1 MNPISNTSGQAPLT
15 AALNTPPVENTRA
28 RLLDAVGE
36 AIALAGATT
45 FTLDAIAKRAGV
57 SKGALLHH
65 FPTKSVLVEEFVKSL
80 LAGFWEDV
88 YKLAS
93 SDEESFGRMTRAY
106 ANSVLCVYQ
115 SAAQS
120 RRWSGLMTAFV
131 VNPSLMYMWRDA
143 SNKYQRALE
152 AETSESDGLMI
163 ARMAVDSY
171 WSNQL
176 FGMQSVSSDARQQL
190 IDRLLELT
198 YPVPERD
205 SQAA

>member
-1 MNPISNTSGQAPLT
+1 MNPTLHT
-15 AALNTPPVENTRA
+15 ALNPMPVENTRS

-80 LAGFWEDV
+80 LAQFWEDV

-93 SDEESFGRMTRAY
+93 EDAEPFGRMTRAY
-106 ANSVLCVYQ
+106 TNSILCVYK
-115 SAAQS
+115 SPVYS
-120 RRWSGLMTAFV
+120 RRWNGLMTAFV
-131 VNPSLMYMWRDA
+131 MNPSLMYLWRDA
-143 SNKYQRALE
+143 SSKYQRALE
-152 AETSESDGLMI
+152 AETAENDALMI

-176 FGMQSVSSDARQQL
+176 FGVQSISSDARQQF
-190 IDRLLELT
+190 IERLVSMT

>member
-1 MNPISNTSGQAPLT
+1 
-15 AALNTPPVENTRA
+15 
-28 RLLDAVGE
+28 LLDAVGE

-80 LAGFWEDV
+80 LSQFWEEV

-93 SDEESFGRMTRAY
+93 EDEEPFGRMTRAY
-106 ANSVLCVYQ
+106 TKSILCMYR
-115 SAAQS
+115 SPAQS
-120 RRWSGLMTAFV
+120 RRWNGLMTAFV
-131 VNPSLMYMWRDA
+131 MNPSLMYLWRDA
-143 SNKYQRALE
+143 SSTHQRPLE
-152 AETSESDGLMI
+152 AETVEDDALMV

-176 FGMQSVSSDARQQL
+176 FGVQSISSEARQKF
-190 IDRLLELT
+190 IERLVEMTL
-198 YPVPERD
+198 PVPERAD
-205 SQAA
+205 RAA